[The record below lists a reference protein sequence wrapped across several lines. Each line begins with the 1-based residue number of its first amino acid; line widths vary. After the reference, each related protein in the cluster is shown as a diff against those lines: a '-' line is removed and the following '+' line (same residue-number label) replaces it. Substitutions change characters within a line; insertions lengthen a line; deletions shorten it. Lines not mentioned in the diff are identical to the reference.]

1 MLFQQIRALIT
12 EINIMIILIKSI
24 KTLLLWLYL
33 LLIFTLALLPI
44 LANAE
49 ITSSFVYLALAYLG
63 LAIISFNIENKLNKY
78 LSRIAREEV
87 KIKEKKCLI
96 YRGICCFHS

>member
-12 EINIMIILIKSI
+12 EINIMITLIKSI
-24 KTLLLWLYL
+24 KTLLLWLYF

-44 LANAE
+44 LTSAE
-49 ITSSFVYLALAYLG
+49 ITSSFVYLALAYLA

-78 LSRIAREEV
+78 LSGIDKDEV
-87 KIKEKKCLI
+87 KVKEKKCLI
-96 YRGICCFHS
+96 YRGICCLHS